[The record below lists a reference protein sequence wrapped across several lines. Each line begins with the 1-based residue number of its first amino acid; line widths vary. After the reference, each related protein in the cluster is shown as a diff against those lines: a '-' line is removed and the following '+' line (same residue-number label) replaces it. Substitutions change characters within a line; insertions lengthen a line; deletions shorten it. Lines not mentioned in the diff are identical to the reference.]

1 MKRYLALFLISAVFS
16 GCAEGPLHRFGH
28 MNPWVVE
35 RWEKEDQ
42 YAMTLYTKRT
52 NIRELAKQTQSQNLS
67 AATEAVAALSQI
79 LGEEDL
85 ALAKVEA
92 ARALGMAKSPVALSA
107 LHTALEDPEPEV
119 RIAVCESLGLQ
130 ANTDSIGRLEGVV
143 NGDTENNVRLAAA
156 RALGN
161 IPDPSA
167 ARALTL
173 ALGDRSPAL
182 QFRAM
187 ESLKQIT
194 GENFEGDAERWRTY
208 VKGEI
213 QIDRDP
219 PSFAEQLSRMLR

>member
-1 MKRYLALFLISAVFS
+1 
-16 GCAEGPLHRFGH
+16 
-28 MNPWVVE
+28 
-35 RWEKEDQ
+35 
-42 YAMTLYTKRT
+42 
-52 NIRELAKQTQSQNLS
+52 
-67 AATEAVAALSQI
+67 
-79 LGEEDL
+79 
-85 ALAKVEA
+85 
-92 ARALGMAKSPVALSA
+92 
-107 LHTALEDPEPEV
+107 
-119 RIAVCESLGLQ
+119 IAVCESLGLQ

>member
-92 ARALGMAKSPVALSA
+92 ARALG
-107 LHTALEDPEPEV
+107 
-119 RIAVCESLGLQ
+119 
-130 ANTDSIGRLEGVV
+130 
-143 NGDTENNVRLAAA
+143 
-156 RALGN
+156 N

>member
-92 ARALGMAKSPVALSA
+92 ARALGVAKVPSLYL
-107 LHTALEDPEPEV
+107 LHAALEDPEPEV

-143 NGDTENNVRLAAA
+143 NRDTENNVRLAAA
-156 RALGN
+156 RVGQH
-161 IPDPSA
+161 P
-167 ARALTL
+167 
-173 ALGDRSPAL
+173 
-182 QFRAM
+182 
-187 ESLKQIT
+187 
-194 GENFEGDAERWRTY
+194 
-208 VKGEI
+208 
-213 QIDRDP
+213 
-219 PSFAEQLSRMLR
+219 